1 MSRATLTITYDGEAL
16 RDGVMDVRDLA
27 PALLAVGQLFDAAN
41 IALNGTEA
49 EIKVQVRAT
58 GAACFSIDLQVVQSL
73 VHKVTHIFAGEEAT
87 SAANLMTIIF
97 GLGTLAGGVFGLIR
111 ALGGKNP
118 KKIEKLDAGMARVT
132 TESGNSLNVPL
143 AEIRLYSDIAMRVA
157 IERVV
162 AEPLA
167 KPGIDRFEVRDE
179 TGDVT
184 SVAKD
189 EGVHFARPDVPDETI
204 TEDVRRA
211 AYSIIS
217 LAFKEDN
224 KWRLSDGASQIS
236 ARIADEA
243 FLDRV
248 ESNQIAFAK
257 GDILICEVRVTATQ
271 TPAGLKTDYVVERVV
286 EHRPAMR
293 QLRLFDDPPSVPQS

>member
-1 MSRATLTITYDGEAL
+1 
-16 RDGVMDVRDLA
+16 
-27 PALLAVGQLFDAAN
+27 
-41 IALNGTEA
+41 
-49 EIKVQVRAT
+49 
-58 GAACFSIDLQVVQSL
+58 
-73 VHKVTHIFAGEEAT
+73 
-87 SAANLMTIIF
+87 
-97 GLGTLAGGVFGLIR
+97 
-111 ALGGKNP
+111 
-118 KKIEKLDAGMARVT
+118 
-132 TESGNSLNVPL
+132 
-143 AEIRLYSDIAMRVA
+143 MRVA

-167 KPGIDRFEVRDE
+167 KPGIDRLEVRGE
-179 TGDVT
+179 AGDVT
-184 SVAKD
+184 SVGKD
-189 EGVHFARPDVPDETI
+189 EAVHFARPDVPDEWI

-236 ARIADEA
+236 ARIADQA

-248 ESNQIAFAK
+248 EGNQIAFAK

-271 TPAGLKTDYVVERVV
+271 TPSGLKTDYVVERVV

-293 QLRLFDDPPSVPQS
+293 QLRLFDDPPTTS

>member
-41 IALNGTEA
+41 TALNGTEA
-49 EIKVQVRAT
+49 EIKVQMRAT
-58 GAACFSIDLQVVQSL
+58 GAACFSIDLQVVQSI

-87 SAANLMTIIF
+87 SAANLMTLIF
-97 GLGTLAGGVFGLIR
+97 GGGGVFGLIR
-111 ALGGKNP
+111 WLSGKNP
-118 KKIEKLDAGMARVT
+118 KSVEKLDAGMARVT
-132 TESGNSLNVPL
+132 AENGTALNVPL

-167 KPGIDRFEVRDE
+167 KPGIDRFEVRNE
-179 TGDVT
+179 TGDVA
-184 SVAKD
+184 SVGKD
-189 EGVHFARPDVPDETI
+189 EAIHFARPDMPDETI

-236 ARIADEA
+236 ARIADQA

-248 ESNQIAFAK
+248 EGNQIAFAK

-271 TPAGLKTDYVVERVV
+271 TPSGLKTDYVVERVV

-293 QLRLFDDPPSVPQS
+293 QLRLFDDPPTTS